1 MINTTRNPPAPSPL
15 LYIVVSGLGLLAAS
29 AMLFSYVLLAPRLI
43 AAGFQD
49 QFFYFVL
56 IVAGLVAAAF
66 LVGGMRAYEAKV
78 TVKHFGIRV
87 QAGGGVAVFIL
98 VVGGGLY
105 GVPRNSSFNLTIRPH
120 GPQQPV
126 ITVGKIRVNYGDRS
140 DPEFLDSNGEANFKQ
155 IPFQFW
161 GTRVKVLPD
170 VEGFQKEYQE
180 VELNSLVID
189 LPLALEKPEFR
200 LTGRVTPIP
209 SKGEIVRIVVEGEDQ
224 TATPD
229 EFGRFQLV
237 VHHKQNERVRLTVY
251 RNDKQV
257 YDNFEVLGEP
267 LMIATRK
274 TR

>member
-1 MINTTRNPPAPSPL
+1 M
-15 LYIVVSGLGLLAAS
+15 
-29 AMLFSYVLLAPRLI
+29 
-43 AAGFQD
+43 
-49 QFFYFVL
+49 
-56 IVAGLVAAAF
+56 
-66 LVGGMRAYEAKV
+66 
-78 TVKHFGIRV
+78 
-87 QAGGGVAVFIL
+87 
-98 VVGGGLY
+98 
-105 GVPRNSSFNLTIRPH
+105 
-120 GPQQPV
+120 
-126 ITVGKIRVNYGDRS
+126 
-140 DPEFLDSNGEANFKQ
+140 
-155 IPFQFW
+155 
-161 GTRVKVLPD
+161 
-170 VEGFQKEYQE
+170 EGFQKEYQE